1 MARPIPPP
9 REDFIDPRTR
19 KIAISWFRYLI
30 KEQGHVDELELQNAL
45 TAVYG
50 VAAAAEATQKADEA
64 SLLASLPVPS
74 QDFTPQI
81 EEAKLM
87 SLREPSQ
94 DFTQNIQDA
103 RLERMRDVSEIA
115 ELEKRVDDVAF
126 LASLPKPD
134 TQVSASRIAGRVL
147 LRC

>member
-1 MARPIPPP
+1 MARHIPPP
-9 REDFIDPRTR
+9 REDFIDSRTG
-19 KIAISWFRYLI
+19 KIAVSWFRYLL

-50 VAAAAEATQKADEA
+50 VAAVAEATQKADEA

-87 SLREPSQ
+87 ALRTPSQ
-94 DFTQNIQDA
+94 DFSKEIEEA
-103 RLERMRDVSEIA
+103 RLERMRDVAAVA
-115 ELEKRVDDVAF
+115 ELEKRVNDVAL
-126 LASLPKPD
+126 LASIPKPD
-134 TQVSASRIAGRVL
+134 TQASASRIAGRVL